1 MINYPHSDLV
11 KLRTCKYVCNFILI
25 IVFSENAPQDVKEL
39 LKKLKQSG
47 LLTAAEQKKQQA
59 QERSSSQ
66 PLRKRPPSPPPVAC
80 DGRFLNNIQRQAAP
94 MIALDQFSMR
104 ALIM

>member
-1 MINYPHSDLV
+1 M
-11 KLRTCKYVCNFILI
+11 KLWVYEYVCNFIHI
-25 IVFSENAPQDVKEL
+25 IVFSENDPQYVKEL
-39 LKKLKQSG
+39 FKILKHSG

-59 QERSSSQ
+59 QERSSNQ
-66 PLRKRPPSPPPVAC
+66 PLRRRPPSPPPVAC
-80 DGRFLNNIQRQAAP
+80 DGRILNNIQRQAAP